1 MTATVIVTMKVV
13 LGVTVTAAVT
23 AAMAE
28 TRSPKVLS
36 NNIYKFEGC
45 FLRGKISSKGFK
57 QFQRLHK
64 LILNLI
70 GPFAKKM
77 NMFCFQKTL

>member
-28 TRSPKVLS
+28 TRNPKVLS

-45 FLRGKISSKGFK
+45 FLRGKGFK
-57 QFQRLHK
+57 QFQRLHS